1 MPRRLAALAV
11 LLLATACGRLPVRD
25 EVVVQFHDD
34 RDEVTVTAETLFD
47 HGNSSQ
53 RVESARSAALQ
64 GLDPWTVRFARM
76 DPQSEEITFAR
87 RQGELERVTRRIRI
101 PADDLQRL
109 FSDTNITLNLIRGEG
124 WRELSLYPGSSS
136 RASREQIRHFE
147 EELHAWSRDVAR
159 YFVAIDHLYDYLD
172 ENPHRSKFV
181 FAALVNEKE
190 AAVLEDEESLLTA
203 VIESMERIAERMDA
217 HEDDAFTFAEEADL
231 IYNPF
236 PARMV
241 IRAPGEKELVIERI
255 DLFATIA
262 ALEGKWVSPD
272 PLAAL
277 LKEELPTGEE
287 LAAMPRKSTSVINAS
302 HIETAIRE
310 QLAQPRTYTVR
321 WLD

>member
-1 MPRRLAALAV
+1 MRRLTALAV
-11 LLLATACGRLPVRD
+11 LLLAAACGRQPVRD
-25 EVVVQFHDD
+25 EVIVQFHDD
-34 RDEVTVTAETLFD
+34 RDEVTVTAETWFD
-47 HGNSSQ
+47 HGSTNQ
-53 RVESARSAALQ
+53 RVEAARGEALH
-64 GLDPWTVRFARM
+64 GLDAWTVRFARM

-87 RQGELERVTRRIRI
+87 REGELERVTRRIRI
-101 PADDLQRL
+101 PAEDLQRL
-109 FSDTNITLNLIRGEG
+109 FSDTNITLNLVRGHG
-124 WRELSLYPGSSS
+124 WRELSFYPGSSS

-147 EELHAWSRDVAR
+147 AELRSWSKEVAR
-159 YFVAIDHLYDYLD
+159 YFVAVDHLYDYLD

-181 FAALVNEKE
+181 FAALVNEKD
-190 AAVLEDEESLLTA
+190 AAVLEDEEPLLRA
-203 VIESMERIAERMDA
+203 VIDTMERIAERMDA
-217 HEDDAFTFAEEADL
+217 HEESAFTFTEEADL

-241 IRAPGEKELVIERI
+241 IKVPNEKDLVIERI

-262 ALEGKWVSPD
+262 ALEGKWISPD

-277 LKEELPTGEE
+277 LKEESPTGEQ

-302 HIETAIRE
+302 HIEAAIRE